1 MNQLKTIFL
10 LGTLSAILIGLGALV
25 SGGRFLP
32 VFIAISVVMNFVSYF
47 WSDKIVLKMSGAR
60 EVGPSDA
67 PALHNMVGELAANA
81 GIPKP
86 RVYVIPEA
94 QPNAFATGRNPAH
107 GAVAVTQGIMQLL
120 NERELRG
127 VIAHEIAHI
136 KNRDILIASV
146 AAMIAS
152 AVSMIA
158 NVIQW
163 GAIFAGGRSDDD
175 EGTSPMAA
183 LGLAIVA
190 PIAAMLI
197 QLGISRSREYI
208 ADATGAKI
216 SGDPESLARA
226 LEKLDVGTHRIP
238 AHVPAATA
246 SMYIANPFAGT
257 GGMMSW
263 FSTHPPMADRVAK
276 LRGMLYDN
284 VQFARA

>member
-67 PALHNMVGELAANA
+67 PGLHNMVGELAANA

-226 LEKLDVGTHRIP
+226 LEKLDVGTHRIA

-263 FSTHPPMADRVAK
+263 FSTHPPMADRIAK

>member
-1 MNQLKTIFL
+1 
-10 LGTLSAILIGLGALV
+10 
-25 SGGRFLP
+25 
-32 VFIAISVVMNFVSYF
+32 MNFVSYF

-67 PALHNMVGELAANA
+67 PGLHNMVGELAANA

-94 QPNAFATGRNPAH
+94 QPNAFATGRNPSK

-152 AVSMIA
+152 AISMIG
-158 NVIQW
+158 NVLQW

-175 EGTSPMAA
+175 EGVNPLGA
-183 LGLAIVA
+183 LALAIVA
-190 PIAAMLI
+190 PFAAMLI

-216 SGDPESLARA
+216 CGDPESLARA

-246 SMYIANPFAGT
+246 SMYIANPFASR

-263 FSTHPPMADRVAK
+263 FSTHPPMAERIAR